1 VRSLR
6 GAVAVVTGAGSGIGR
21 ALAHALAARGADL
34 AIADIDERRL
44 AETRASLPPR
54 VAVLARAF
62 DVSSFEAMRDFR
74 DETEREFGRVSLLI
88 NNAGVSLYG
97 SFLEVSL
104 EDLEW
109 IMGVNFWGTVYGCRL
124 FLPLLER
131 EPAANV
137 VTLSSVFG
145 IISPPM
151 QIGYSASKFAV
162 RGFSEVLRHELA
174 GTHVKVTVV
183 HPGGIR
189 TNIASSA
196 RRGANADA
204 AGYERDTK
212 AFEAAL
218 VLAPEEAARR
228 IVHAILH
235 DRPRLLIGRD
245 AALLDLVQRAF
256 PARYMELL
264 QPLLDPKRR
273 FARTAVERV

>member
-1 VRSLR
+1 VRSLH

-21 ALAHALAARGADL
+21 ALARALAARGVDL
-34 AIADIDERRL
+34 ALADVDPVNLEQ
-44 AETRASLPPR
+44 TRASLPPR
-54 VAVLARAF
+54 VAALTRTV
-62 DVSSFEAMRDFR
+62 DVSDLDAMRDFR
-74 DETEREFGRVSLLI
+74 DATEREYGRVSILI

-97 SFLEVSL
+97 SFREVSL

-131 EPAANV
+131 EPHANI

-145 IISPPM
+145 IISPPL

-174 GTHVKVTVV
+174 GSGVKVTVV

-196 RRGANADA
+196 RRGAAADA
-204 AGYERDTK
+204 AAYERDT
-212 AFEAAL
+212 ANFSARL
-218 VLAPEEAARR
+218 TLAPEEAAKR
-228 IVHAILH
+228 IVQAILH

-245 AALLDLVQRAF
+245 AAFLDLVQRAF
-256 PARYMELL
+256 PARYMEVL

-273 FARTAVERV
+273 FARAAVERV